1 MLHCNQNPR
10 VEGLLSKKFYNIFP
24 FEAVLT
30 HFKRYYRITYK
41 TSYIL
46 RYETLINRFQKETT
60 LLITTF

>member
-10 VEGLLSKKFYNIFP
+10 VEVLLSNKFYNIFS

-30 HFKRYYRITYK
+30 HFKCYYRITYK

-46 RYETLINRFQKETT
+46 RYEALINRYQKETT
-60 LLITTF
+60 LLIITF